1 MCHARLDMHTPSDS
15 RVVLKLELQPE
26 YPQQPSLLLRSNGG
40 QKEQPLNFLEQTDG
54 YDYFIIELTEPQP
67 FEYALRVTTPGQS
80 RWITPKGEEHDRL
93 PHTWFRYPAQARMP
107 STTGETAPNRTK
119 SPMRDESPPRQS
131 FETPAWVRDAVFY
144 QIFVERFARGE
155 PAHDP
160 LGVQPWGSPPT
171 HGNFMGGNLQGIIDR
186 LDYLTDL
193 GITAL
198 YLTPI
203 FQSPSNH
210 KYDTQDYFAVDPQ
223 FGDMEIWS
231 CCGGW

>member
-1 MCHARLDMHTPSDS
+1 MCYARFDMHAPSD
-15 RVVLKLELQPE
+15 RGVVLKLELEPT
-26 YPQQPSLLLRSNGG
+26 YPQQPSLLLRGDGG
-40 QKEQPLNFLEQTDG
+40 AQEQPLKFLEQTGG
-54 YDYFIIELTEPQP
+54 YDYFVIEMTASAP

-93 PHTWFRYPAQARMP
+93 PHNWFRYPPQARAP
-107 STTGETAPNRTK
+107 SIPDEAASNPVQ
-119 SPMRDESPPRQS
+119 SPIRAESLKRLL

-144 QIFVERFARGE
+144 QIFVERFSRGE
-155 PAHDP
+155 PARDP

-171 HGNFMGGNLQGIIDR
+171 NGNFMGGNLEGIIDR

-203 FQSPSNH
+203 FQSP
-210 KYDTQDYFAVDPQ
+210 QQP
-223 FGDMEIWS
+223 
-231 CCGGW
+231 